1 MNLMDFFLF
10 RLSLQFVVV
19 ALVAFKKE
27 TDMKKSFFLSVSY
40 CCHANLD
47 FLM

>member
-1 MNLMDFFLF
+1 MNLMDFFFLI

-27 TDMKKSFFLSVSY
+27 TDMKKKLFYLVLVI
-40 CCHANLD
+40 AV
-47 FLM
+47 MPT